1 MKDKEKK
8 MKVLRFVGED
18 IGKMKYRYG
27 IITLQI
33 IVGLVLFCYI
43 YQVSDSF
50 AKTTGMVQNRL
61 NNEEIYMF
69 RDNTSDKKID
79 KLLKDDK
86 KLKDMKKW
94 YAKVQKTVAEDS
106 NLQSYIADTDS
117 DINIKR
123 DEYINNVVVSENF
136 MDIYQIE
143 GDFSKTKWKE
153 EFFGKSGNA
162 EEIPVIVGYNLSK
175 KYTKGKVFMD
185 TSRQKYKV
193 IGSLKKGSVFVE
205 PSHSKK
211 YTSLDNCILSPYH
224 LIEDD
229 SMEYWSYVQS
239 VYFVTNH
246 PEKIQKCIVAS
257 KKMGLY
263 DLSLLDFSYQLQ
275 CIKEDA
281 QDTFAV
287 YGMFLLVTVAFCIV
301 GIIGNMIQFINDNK
315 KEFAI
320 HLIVGAS
327 IKEIVGRVI
336 LLATIQIL
344 IGLAVV
350 AVIFGVNKYFC
361 VTAIFASMFMIA
373 TMVYP
378 ILFLKR
384 QSIRTILRRSYE

>member
-1 MKDKEKK
+1 
-8 MKVLRFVGED
+8 
-18 IGKMKYRYG
+18 
-27 IITLQI
+27 
-33 IVGLVLFCYI
+33 
-43 YQVSDSF
+43 
-50 AKTTGMVQNRL
+50 
-61 NNEEIYMF
+61 
-69 RDNTSDKKID
+69 
-79 KLLKDDK
+79 
-86 KLKDMKKW
+86 
-94 YAKVQKTVAEDS
+94 
-106 NLQSYIADTDS
+106 
-117 DINIKR
+117 
-123 DEYINNVVVSENF
+123 
-136 MDIYQIE
+136 
-143 GDFSKTKWKE
+143 
-153 EFFGKSGNA
+153 
-162 EEIPVIVGYNLSK
+162 
-175 KYTKGKVFMD
+175 MD

-246 PEKIQKCIVAS
+246 PEKIQKCIVDS

-320 HLIVGAS
+320 HLIVGAN

-336 LLATIQIL
+336 LLTTIQIL